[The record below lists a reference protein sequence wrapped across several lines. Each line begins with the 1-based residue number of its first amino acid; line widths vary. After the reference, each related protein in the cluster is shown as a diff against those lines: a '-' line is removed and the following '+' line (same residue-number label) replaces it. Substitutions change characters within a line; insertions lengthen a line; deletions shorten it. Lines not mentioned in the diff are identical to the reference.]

1 MKKFYLLLLIVALL
15 SSLSFS
21 QASASDIHGD
31 VTLEDGSVLPDVLI
45 TLTCNN
51 IGEKTT
57 ITSHEGYF
65 RFLKLPPGN
74 YELRFE
80 LNGLNTV
87 FRKGIRLFVGKNK
100 KINVQMKPSS
110 LIEGSPDGHK
120 IMFGAYF
127 LTTEKTKLV
136 AAGERYRASGLH
148 RFLLGNNYRR
158 LWTEPIEAELLNL
171 NTEAGGLTPVKTVGG
186 HQTKGLA
193 LKGADGRAYTFR
205 GVDKDPTAVLP
216 PFLVGTIA
224 DRVVQDQISSAHPA
238 GPLIAGPI
246 MEAAG
251 VLQTR
256 VRLVVMPDDPSLG
269 EFQSEFAGMLGTFQ
283 EYPTPISETY
293 SGFAAAT
300 EILDY
305 QEMWRGLQTSP
316 SDRVDS
322 RAFLRARL
330 VDLFIGDWDRHR
342 QQWRWARIPGK
353 HLWQP
358 IPEDRDQAF
367 TRFDGLLP
375 GIARYGLP
383 FILNF
388 GNKYS
393 GIGGMTFAG
402 WDVDRYLLTD
412 LERPDWEAI
421 VSDLKARLTNSVI
434 ETAVKRL
441 PPEYYRFDSARLEF
455 ALKNRRNL
463 LQEVADRYYRHL
475 ARKVDIYMTNK
486 AELAEIIR
494 INDNTTEI
502 RISLKAA
509 GEDQIPLEPY
519 YRRRFHHNETR
530 EIRLHL
536 LAGDDTVISRG
547 GQHKGITIRVIG
559 VPGRYTVDDSK
570 GGGLQIY
577 NPIGTLKL
585 IPGPGTRL
593 DKREYIPPLVNPNA
607 PWIPPR
613 DWGRQTIPL
622 IWFGSGSDFGI
633 FLGGG
638 FTTTA
643 YGFRKHPYSSRQNVR
658 AGYATAAKTF
668 RADYQGEFHLENS
681 EVLINLSARA
691 SGIEIFRFYG
701 FGNETSSEVSDDFYK
716 VKQEQYSINPSLKI
730 PLLGPLSFT
739 IGPIVKYSIT
749 NLEQDR
755 LISATRPYGAEN
767 FGQLG
772 VHVGFRLD
780 MRNRPRAA
788 SRGILI
794 NLEGRYFPE
803 VWDVN
808 RGAFAEVHGDASTFL
823 TASSVPLEPTLA
835 LRVGGKHVFGTY
847 PFHEAAFIGGGGL
860 TGSGSTVRGFR
871 AQRFAGDSALY
882 ANAELRLRLSGIY
895 LFLPGEIGVF
905 GLGDVGR
912 VYLDGEQSKI
922 WHTAFGGGIWISFL
936 QREYCLSIAVAK
948 SDERTGI
955 YVSAGFSF

>member
-1 MKKFYLLLLIVALL
+1 MKKFYLLLLIVSVL

-21 QASASDIHGD
+21 QASASDIYGN
-31 VTLEDGSVLPDVLI
+31 VTLEDGSVLPGVFI
-45 TLTCNN
+45 TLTGNN
-51 IGEKTT
+51 IRGKTK
-57 ITSHEGYF
+57 ISSNEGCF

-74 YELRFE
+74 YELKFE
-80 LNGLNTV
+80 LNSLNTV
-87 FRKGIRLFVGKNK
+87 FQKGIRLFAGKNK

-110 LIEGSPDGHK
+110 LTEDSPGGHK
-120 IMFGAYF
+120 IRFRADSF
-127 LTTEKTKLV
+127 STKKTKQV
-136 AAGERYRASGLH
+136 AAGKRYRAGGLH
-148 RFLLGNNYRR
+148 RLLLGNDYRQ
-158 LWTEPIEAELLNL
+158 LWTETIEAELLNL
-171 NTEAGGLTPVKTVGG
+171 KTEAGGLTPVRTVGG

-238 GPLIAGPI
+238 GPLVAGPI

-251 VLQTR
+251 VLNTR
-256 VRLVVMPDDPSLG
+256 LRLVVIPDDPSLG
-269 EFQSEFAGMLGTFQ
+269 EFRSEFAGLLGTLQ
-283 EYPTPISETY
+283 EYPTPVSETY
-293 SGFAAAT
+293 SGFAGAT
-300 EILDY
+300 EILYY
-305 QEMWRGLQTSP
+305 QKMWKRLQTSP
-316 SDRVDS
+316 ADRVDS

-353 HLWQP
+353 RLWQP

-367 TRFDGLLP
+367 TRYDGLIP
-375 GIARYGLP
+375 SIARYGLP

-412 LERPDWEAI
+412 LERPDWEDIA
-421 VSDLKARLTNSVI
+421 SDLKARLTDSVI
-434 ETAVKRL
+434 ETAVKCL
-441 PPEYYRFDSARLEF
+441 PPKYYRFDGARLES

-475 ARKVDIYMTNK
+475 ARKVDIYMTYK
-486 AELAEIIR
+486 AELAEIVR
-494 INDNTTEI
+494 IDDNTTEV
-502 RISLKAA
+502 RIFLKPA
-509 GEDQIPLEPY
+509 GGDQTPPEPY

-559 VPGRYTVDDSK
+559 VPGHYTVDDSK
-570 GGGLQIY
+570 GGSLQIY
-577 NPIGTLKL
+577 NPIGTIKL

-593 DKREYIPPLVNPNA
+593 DKREYIPPLLNANA
-607 PWIPPR
+607 PWVPPR
-613 DWGRQTIPL
+613 DWGRHTIPL
-622 IWFGSGSDFGI
+622 LWFGGGSDIGV

-643 YGFRKHPYSSRQNVR
+643 YGFRKHPFSSRQNVR

-681 EVLINLSARA
+681 RAFINLSARA
-691 SGIEIFRFYG
+691 SGIEILRFYG
-701 FGNETSSEVSDDFYK
+701 FGNETSSEGPDDFYK
-716 VKQEQYSINPSLKI
+716 VEQEQYSLNPSLTLPI
-730 PLLGPLSFT
+730 VDPLSFT

-755 LISATRPYGAEN
+755 FISTRRPYGTEH

-788 SRGILI
+788 SRGFLI

-803 VWDVN
+803 VWDVKSPF
-808 RGAFAEVHGDASTFL
+808 GEVRGDASTFL

-835 LRVGGKHVFGTY
+835 LRVGGKRVFGTY

-882 ANAELRLRLSGIY
+882 ANAELRLRLSDIY
-895 LFLPGEIGVF
+895 LFLPGEMGVF

-912 VYLDGEQSKI
+912 VYLDGEKSKI

-936 QREYCLSIAVAK
+936 RREYSLSIAVAK
-948 SDERTGI
+948 SDERTGF
-955 YVSAGFSF
+955 YVSAGFVF

>member
-1 MKKFYLLLLIVALL
+1 MKKFYLLLLMVILL

-21 QASASDIHGD
+21 QASASDIHGN
-31 VTLEDGSVLPDVLI
+31 VTLEDGSVLPNVLI
-45 TLTCNN
+45 TLTGNN

-65 RFLKLPPGN
+65 RFQKLPPGS
-74 YELRFE
+74 YELKFE

-87 FRKGIRLFVGKNK
+87 YRKGIRLFVGKNK

-110 LIEGSPDGHK
+110 LTEGAPGVHK
-120 IMFGAYF
+120 IMFGSYF
-127 LTTEKTKLV
+127 LTTEKTKIV
-136 AAGERYRASGLH
+136 AAGKRYRAGGLH
-148 RFLLGNNYRR
+148 RLLLGNDYRR
-158 LWTEPIEAELLNL
+158 LWTEPIEVELLNL
-171 NTEAGGLTPVKTVGG
+171 NTEAGGLTPVMTVGG

-205 GVDKDPTAVLP
+205 GLDKDPTAVLP

-224 DRVVQDQISSAHPA
+224 DRVVQDQVSSAHPA
-238 GPLIAGPI
+238 GALIAGPI

-251 VLQTR
+251 VLNTR

-269 EFQSEFAGMLGTFQ
+269 KFRSEFAGILGTIQ
-283 EYPTPISETY
+283 EFPTPISEAY

-300 EILDY
+300 EIIDF
-305 QEMWRGLQTSP
+305 QEMWSRLQTSP
-316 SDRVDS
+316 SERVDS

-353 HLWQP
+353 YLWQP

-367 TRFDGLLP
+367 TRYDGLIP
-375 GIARYGLP
+375 GIARYGMP

-412 LERPDWEAI
+412 LEKQDWEAI
-421 VSDLKARLTNSVI
+421 VSDLKARLTNAVI

-441 PPEYYRFDSARLEF
+441 PSEYYRFDGARLEF
-455 ALKNRRNL
+455 ALKNRRDL
-463 LQEVADRYYRHL
+463 LHEMADRYYRHL

-502 RISLKAA
+502 RISLKPAR
-509 GEDQIPLEPY
+509 ENQTSPEPY
-519 YRRRFHHNETR
+519 YRRRFQHNETR

-536 LAGDDTVISRG
+536 LAGDDMVISWG
-547 GQHKGITIRVIG
+547 GQHKDITVRIIG
-559 VPGRYTVDDSK
+559 VPGHFTVDDSK
-570 GGGLQIY
+570 GGGLKIY

-585 IPGPGTRL
+585 IPGPGTKL
-593 DKREYIPPLVNPNA
+593 DKREYIPPLVNPSA

-613 DWGRQTIPL
+613 DWGRHTIPL
-622 IWFGSGSDFGI
+622 IWFGGSSDFGI

-638 FTTTA
+638 FATTA
-643 YGFRKHPYSSRQNVR
+643 YGFRKHPYSSLQSVR
-658 AGYATAAKTF
+658 TGYATAAKTF
-668 RADYQGEFHLENS
+668 RADYKGRFHLENS
-681 EVLINLSARA
+681 GVSINLSARA

-701 FGNETSSEVSDDFYK
+701 FGNETSSEASDDFYK
-716 VKQEQYSINPSLKI
+716 VKQEQYSINPSLRI
-730 PLLGPLSFT
+730 PVLGPLSFT
-739 IGPIVKYSIT
+739 IGSIVKYSIT

-755 LISATRPYGAEN
+755 LISITRPYGAEN
-767 FGQLG
+767 FGQFG
-772 VHVGFRLD
+772 VHVDFRLD

-788 SRGILI
+788 SQGILI
-794 NLEGRYFPE
+794 NLGGRYFPE

-808 RGAFAEVHGDASTFL
+808 RGAFGEVHGDASTFL

-835 LRVGGKHVFGTY
+835 LRVGGKHVFGNY

-860 TGSGSTVRGFR
+860 TGSGSSVRGFR

-882 ANAELRLRLSGIY
+882 ANAELRLRLSDIY
-895 LFLPGEIGVF
+895 LFLPGEMGVF
-905 GLGDVGR
+905 GLGDIGR

-922 WHTAFGGGIWISFL
+922 WHAAYGGGIWISFL
-936 QREYCLSIAVAK
+936 KREYSLSIAVAK

-955 YVSAGFSF
+955 YVSAGFGF